1 MNATAEF
8 AASLIATP
16 PKTEIVFQYSC
27 QACFMVKEEN
37 QKASP
42 SDDLSNAFCSLSK
55 PLLVTQ
61 SHLQW
66 EGCLKIFTVS

>member
-8 AASLIATP
+8 AASLIATS
-16 PKTEIVFQYSC
+16 PKPEIVFQYSC

-42 SDDLSNAFCSLSK
+42 SDDLSKASL
-55 PLLVTQ
+55 
-61 SHLQW
+61 
-66 EGCLKIFTVS
+66 